1 MRYTTVIDISEIP
14 GVYRNRKT
22 RLVYLHLCLRCGY
35 HDADRDIY
43 DRSLR
48 ALASDCGLSLSA
60 VRNALKQ
67 LESARLVAKHG
78 GVLYVRKW
86 LAEQPITA
94 RPKTAKQ
101 QAAADEKARREQERQ
116 QREKAAADE
125 AASRQLLETQ
135 GKTQFMVY
143 FESKMAAA
151 AAGDPD
157 AIAVVNNPTRRA
169 MYENDKKN
177 MEQKTKAR

>member
-1 MRYTTVIDISEIP
+1 MRYTTVIDISDIP
-14 GVYRNRKT
+14 SVYRNKNT
-22 RLVYLHLCLRCGY
+22 RLVYLHLCLKCGY

-48 ALASDCGLSLSA
+48 ALAGDCGLSLSA
-60 VRNALKQ
+60 VRNALNQ
-67 LESARLVAKHG
+67 LEQARLVAKHA
-78 GVLYVRKW
+78 GVYYIRKW

-116 QREKAAADE
+116 QREQAAATE
-125 AASRQLLETQ
+125 AASRQRLEAQ
-135 GKTQFMVY
+135 GKTQYMVY
-143 FESKMAAA
+143 FESKLRAA

-169 MYENDKKN
+169 MYENDKQT
-177 MEQKTKAR
+177 MEQKQNKK